1 MVRKKKIVFITP
13 GIGIGGA
20 EKQLASLAKGLS
32 QNGFFPLIIA
42 LSHSESGQR
51 LSDFDGL
58 QVVEINCQKTFE
70 IASAMWKIRGTVKD
84 HGADVIQGWMYAGNI
99 MASIIGLGIK
109 PRVYHSLRASDM
121 DAKRYGRM
129 IKLNAF
135 LSKYADGVI
144 ANSQAGAEHHI
155 SCGFP
160 SGNMSVIPNGIDTKK
175 FSPDKKSGASFRQ
188 ELGVIDNARLVL
200 YAARVDPM
208 KGHQLVISVAKL
220 CPDVQFVFAGKAT
233 ELLDVPKNVHGLG
246 IRDDMPRIYNACDL
260 VLNISKFGEGFPN
273 VIGEAMACG
282 RPVFANDV
290 GDSWWIMGDY
300 GHRLETGSPEAV
312 AEQLCSLVKRQP
324 SVSEGKRIAFHISKH
339 CSIAKMVSSYSSLY
353 MQKDNSGLDV

>member
-1 MVRKKKIVFITP
+1 MRKKKIVFITP
-13 GIGIGGA
+13 GVGIGGA

-42 LSHSESGQR
+42 LSHSERGQR

-58 QVVEINCQKTFE
+58 QVVEINCQKTSE
-70 IASAMWKIRGTVKD
+70 VASAMWKIRGAVKD
-84 HGADVIQGWMYAGNI
+84 HEADVIQGWMYAGNI
-99 MASIIGLGIK
+99 MASIIGLGIE

-121 DAKRYGRM
+121 DTKRYGRM

-135 LSKYADGVI
+135 LSKYTDGVI

-160 SGNMSVIPNGIDTKK
+160 SGNMLVIPNGIDTKK
-175 FSPDKKSGASFRQ
+175 FFPDKKSGASIRQ
-188 ELGVIDNARLVL
+188 ELGLTDNAQLVL

-208 KGHQLVISVAKL
+208 KGHQAVVSVAKL
-220 CPDVQFVFAGKAT
+220 CPDIQFVFAGKAT

-246 IRDDMPRIYNACDL
+246 IRDDMPKLYNACDWI
-260 VLNISKFGEGFPN
+260 LNISKFGEGFPN

-282 RPVFANDV
+282 IPVCANDV
-290 GDSWWIMGDY
+290 GDSWRIMGDH
-300 GHRLETGSPEAV
+300 GHRLGTGSPEAV
-312 AEQLCSLVKRQP
+312 AEQLRSLVKRQP
-324 SVSEGKRIAFHISKH
+324 SVLEGKRIALHISKH
-339 CSIAKMVSSYSSLY
+339 FSIAKMVSSYSSLY
-353 MQKDNSGLDV
+353 MQKNNSGLDV